1 MTTQSHRDA
10 PAGWDLDW
18 EPTGRSGAPDR
29 WPPLGDAIYAEF
41 PLRATAFAIDVA
53 LITML
58 SQLLSQVMGLV
69 LFWVQRGAQQA
80 ADAPVALAG
89 SGVFLGALALSATS
103 IYFWRVFR
111 ATPGQMLFG
120 LFVVRRGRGS
130 LLSRGAATVRWLALY
145 APVALMVSY
154 NSLIQGVTTLF
165 RDVDPVL
172 VAATAL
178 LLPLAWYLVLA
189 LSTLAEARRGRGL
202 HDRLSGSVVVRRAGP
217 PA

>member
-1 MTTQSHRDA
+1 MSTHRYSDT

-29 WPPLGDAIYAEF
+29 WPPLGDAMYAEF
-41 PLRATAFAIDVA
+41 PLRAVAFAVDVA

-58 SQLLSQVMGLV
+58 SQLLSQVVGLV

-80 ADAPVALAG
+80 ADAPVGVAG
-89 SGVFLGALALSATS
+89 SAVLLGALLLTATS
-103 IYFWRVFR
+103 VYFWRVFR

-120 LFVVRRGRGS
+120 LFVVRRGNGT
-130 LLSRGAATVRWLALY
+130 LLSRGAATLRWLVLY
-145 APVALMVSY
+145 APLALMVSY
-154 NSLIQGVTTLF
+154 NSLIQAVTTLF

-172 VAATAL
+172 VAAIAL
-178 LLPLAWYLVLA
+178 LVPLAWYLVLA

-202 HDRLSGSVVVRRAGP
+202 HDRLCGSVVVRRAGP
-217 PA
+217 PS